1 MKIIRKV
8 LAMLLTA
15 AVVIASYGTVWQ
27 VKAADSIED
36 KKNGTVEI
44 TFTNSEDTT
53 VLILCEN
60 TSTGANTQRYY
71 YKLEKGKNVV
81 SVPLTEGAGKYKIRI
96 CRVRSDGKA
105 VVLQTK
111 EVDLTE
117 SAFGTVFEIA
127 SMVINY
133 KVKDSFISKAETLTK
148 YCKDDNSK
156 ITKIYN
162 YIITNFAYDYELL
175 NVKAKTS
182 YYLPNNLSTYDRK
195 LGICYDISCLMAAM
209 LRSVGVE
216 AKVVTGHTPNVKE
229 YHAWN
234 QVYDSDKKKWYT
246 IDATYDMCLY
256 NSKSSRKY
264 TMIKKDS
271 DYSDIVYT
279 Y

>member
-1 MKIIRKV
+1 MKTMKRI
-8 LAMLLTA
+8 LAMLLSAAIIIAVYGPVSRTA
-15 AVVIASYGTVWQ
+15 A
-27 VKAADSIED
+27 ADGIED

-44 TFTNSEDTT
+44 TFNNTEGTT
-53 VLILCEN
+53 VLILAEN
-60 TSTGANTQRYY
+60 TTTGTNTQRYY
-71 YKLEKGKNVV
+71 YKLESGKNVV

-96 CRVRSDGKA
+96 CKVRSDGKA

-111 EVDLTE
+111 DIELTE
-117 SAFGTVFEIA
+117 EGFGTVFEIA

-133 KVKDSFISKAETLTK
+133 KVKDSFINKAASLTK
-148 YCKDDNSK
+148 GAKDDNAK
-156 ITKIYN
+156 IKKIYN

-175 NVKAKTS
+175 STKAATN

-256 NSKSSRKY
+256 NAKSSKKY
-264 TMIKKDS
+264 TMIKSDA

>member
-1 MKIIRKV
+1 MKTFKK
-8 LAMLLTA
+8 LLSLFLIA
-15 AVVIASYGTVWQ
+15 VIAVASYLPAGRAQ
-27 VKAADSIED
+27 AADTMED

-44 TFTNSEDTT
+44 TFTNNEDAT
-53 VLILCEN
+53 VLILVEN
-60 TSTGANTQRYY
+60 TTTGANAQRYY
-71 YKLEKGKNVV
+71 YKLESGKNVV
-81 SVPLTEGAGKYKIRI
+81 NVPLTEGAGKYKIRI
-96 CRVRSDGKA
+96 CKVRSDGKA

-117 SAFGTVFEIA
+117 EGFGTVFEIA
-127 SMVINY
+127 SMIINY
-133 KVKDSFISKAETLTK
+133 KVKDSFIKKAESLTK
-148 YCKDDNSK
+148 GAKNDLAK
-156 ITKIYN
+156 IKKIYT
-162 YIITNFAYDYELL
+162 YIIHNYAYDYELL
-175 NVKAKTS
+175 STKAATS
-182 YYLPNNLSTYDRK
+182 YYMPNNLSTYDRK

-234 QVYDSDKKKWYT
+234 QVYDSGKKKWYT

-256 NSKSSRKY
+256 NAKSKKKY
-264 TMIKKDS
+264 EMIKKDS

>member
-1 MKIIRKV
+1 MKTMKKIM
-8 LAMLLTA
+8 ALLLCA
-15 AVVIASYGTVWQ
+15 AVLVGVYGPVLPAD
-27 VKAADSIED
+27 AADGIED
-36 KKNGTVEI
+36 QKNGTVEI
-44 TFTNSEDTT
+44 KFTNNEDTT
-53 VLILCEN
+53 VLILAEN
-60 TSTGANTQRYY
+60 TTTGTNTQRYY
-71 YKLEKGKNVV
+71 YKLEKGSQTVY
-81 SVPLTEGAGKYKIRI
+81 VPLTEGAGTYKIRI
-96 CRVRSDGKA
+96 CKVRSDGKA

-111 EVDLTE
+111 EVELTE
-117 SAFGTVFEIA
+117 SGFGTVFEIA

-133 KVKDSFISKAETLTK
+133 KVKDSFIKKAETLVK
-148 YCKDDNSK
+148 GAKDDNTK
-156 ITKIYN
+156 IKKIYN

-175 NVKAKTS
+175 STKAATN

-256 NSKSSRKY
+256 NSKSSKKY
-264 TMIKKDS
+264 TMIKDDA

>member
-1 MKIIRKV
+1 MKAVKRIMALV
-8 LAMLLTA
+8 LCAAIMLA
-15 AVVIASYGTVWQ
+15 AYGPVSRSE
-27 VKAADSIED
+27 AADGIED

-44 TFTNSEDTT
+44 TFTNNEDTT
-53 VLILCEN
+53 VLILAEN
-60 TSTGANTQRYY
+60 TTTGTNTQRYY
-71 YKLEKGKNVV
+71 YKLEKGTQTVA
-81 SVPLTEGAGKYKIRI
+81 VPLTEGAGKYKIRI
-96 CRVRSDGKA
+96 CKVRSDGKA

-117 SAFGTVFEIA
+117 EGFGTVFEIA

-133 KVKDSFISKAETLTK
+133 KVKDSFIKKAESLTK
-148 YCKDDNSK
+148 SAKNDTARIK
-156 ITKIYN
+156 KIYN

-175 NVKAKTS
+175 SVKAATN
-182 YYLPNNLSTYDRK
+182 YYLPNNMSTYDRK

-234 QVYDSDKKKWYT
+234 RVYDSAKKKWYT

-256 NSKSSRKY
+256 NSKSSKKY
-264 TMIKKDS
+264 TMIKDDA

>member
-1 MKIIRKV
+1 MKILKRV
-8 LAMLLTA
+8 MATLLMSA
-15 AVVIASYGTVWQ
+15 LFIASCGARWQ
-27 VKAADSIED
+27 VKAVDSID
-36 KKNGTVEI
+36 DNKNGTVKI

-53 VLILCEN
+53 VLILAEN
-60 TSTGANTQRYY
+60 TTTGTNTQRYY
-71 YKLEKGKNVV
+71 YKLEKGKNEV

-111 EVDLTE
+111 EVDLSE

-133 KVKDSFISKAETLTK
+133 NVKDSFIKKAESLTK
-148 YCKDDNSK
+148 GCKDDTSK
-156 ITKIYN
+156 IKKIYE
-162 YIITNFAYDYELL
+162 YIYKNFAYDYELL
-175 NVKAKTS
+175 NTKAKTS

-234 QVYDSDKKKWYT
+234 QVYDSNKKKWYT

-256 NSKSSRKY
+256 NAKSTKKY
-264 TMIKKDS
+264 TMIKNDA